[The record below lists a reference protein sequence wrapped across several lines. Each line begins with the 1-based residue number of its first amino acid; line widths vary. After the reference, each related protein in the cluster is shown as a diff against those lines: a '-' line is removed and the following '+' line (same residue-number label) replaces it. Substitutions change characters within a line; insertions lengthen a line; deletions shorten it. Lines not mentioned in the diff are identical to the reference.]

1 MDSYFLVSSLYEV
14 PISYVNDQTCV
25 LIMLLWIS

>member
-14 PISYVNDQTCV
+14 PTYVNDQTCV
-25 LIMLLWIS
+25 LIMLNCIS